1 VTQHTPG
8 VRLSELVETLPLGRS
23 SVFEVIKALEITT
36 SKLPG
41 EKGQGGGRV
50 AWLSSAD
57 ADRVKSACHAVHRGE
72 MRIAELRTPP
82 IDADGKVL
90 GLDLSKT
97 TLPDAIAAMVEAWY
111 QAQEVDD
118 QPALP
123 LVATSESLP
132 DLTLPQCCE
141 RWGVKSRNSVK
152 ARARALGVDL
162 IAVSRQCTVWPGE
175 HVGLGDALAEHLKT
189 RGNTLADFQRP
200 TITSVIS

>member
-1 VTQHTPG
+1 
-8 VRLSELVETLPLGRS
+8 
-23 SVFEVIKALEITT
+23 
-36 SKLPG
+36 
-41 EKGQGGGRV
+41 
-50 AWLSSAD
+50 
-57 ADRVKSACHAVHRGE
+57 
-72 MRIAELRTPP
+72 
-82 IDADGKVL
+82 VL

-118 QPALP
+118 QPALQS
-123 LVATSESLP
+123 VTTTEAQP
-132 DLTLPQCCE
+132 DLTLAQCCE
-141 RWGVKSRNSVK
+141 RWGVSSRNSVK